1 MNMTGP
7 LDGIRVVDMTSI
19 LMGPYAAQLM
29 GDMGADVIKV
39 ESPQGDMVR
48 DVGPMLHPA
57 WVRCIC
63 MSIAASV
70 AWCWMLKS
78 PKAWRRSKS

>member
-1 MNMTGP
+1 MTKAVGP
-7 LDGIRVVDMTSI
+7 LDGIRVIDMTSI

-48 DVGPMLHPA
+48 EILERDLVSE
-57 WVRCIC
+57 VQ
-63 MSIAASV
+63 
-70 AWCWMLKS
+70 KS
-78 PKAWRRSKS
+78 SLMQRAVMAWRQMRGAL